1 MPAKEVKFD
10 EAARRSL
17 FEGVDILANAV
28 RVTLGPRGRN
38 VVLDKTY
45 GPLVVTKDGVTVA
58 KEIDL
63 GDRFQNMGAGLV
75 KQAASRTNDIAGDGT
90 TTSTVFVQAMLHE
103 GLRNIA
109 AGANPMA
116 IRIGLEKASRVA
128 TEEIRKLAVPVEGRA
143 TIAAVASIAANDP
156 EIGNLIADVMDK
168 VGKDGVITA
177 EEGRTLNYE
186 TEITDGFKFNGG
198 YMSPQFVNNTDRLEA
213 TMDDPYILFTDEKIE
228 RVQDLLPALEAVRAT
243 SKNVVIIA
251 DSITG
256 EAMTLLLVNKM
267 RGNLNPLPINAPAF
281 GDRRTALLE
290 DAAIFTGG
298 TIINDATG
306 RTLESV
312 TLADFGRARRVISDK
327 ENSAIVEGAG
337 SDSAVQERIRQI
349 RAQIDDVVS
358 DYDREILQQRLARL
372 GGGVAVIKIG
382 GATETE
388 VKEKMFRVEDALN
401 ATRSAVEEGV
411 VPGGGVVFVR
421 VQDAVEAFAASLTD
435 PDEAIGAR
443 ILWKALESP
452 LRQIVENG
460 GLEPAVVIAD
470 VRTAAQNVGFDALNE
485 RYGDMFELGIVDPVK
500 VSRVALENAS
510 SVAALLL
517 TTESAIAE
525 LPPDKNDMV
534 TPQVGMQD
542 QY

>member
-1 MPAKEVKFD
+1 MPAKELKFD

-28 RVTLGPRGRN
+28 KVTLGPRGRN

-116 IRIGLEKASRVA
+116 LRIGLEKASRLA
-128 TEEIRKLAVPVEGRA
+128 TEEIRKLALPVEGRA

-156 EIGNLIADVMDK
+156 EIGNLIADVMDR

-177 EEGRTLNYE
+177 EEGRSLHFE

-198 YMSPQFVNNTDRLEA
+198 YMNVQFVNNTDRLEA
-213 TMDDPYILFTDEKIE
+213 TSDDPYILFTDAKIE
-228 RVQDLLPALEAVRAT
+228 RVEELLPALEAVRSVT
-243 SKNVVIIA
+243 KNVVILA
-251 DSITG
+251 DEIKDQ
-256 EAMTLLLVNKM
+256 AMTLLLVNKM

-298 TIINDATG
+298 TVINDATG
-306 RTLESV
+306 RTLDSV
-312 TLADFGRARRVISDK
+312 TLADFGRARRVVSDK
-327 ENSAIVEGAG
+327 ENSAIIEGAG

-349 RAQIDDVVS
+349 RAQIEDVVS

-388 VKEKMFRVEDALN
+388 VKEKKFRVEDALS
-401 ATRSAVEEGV
+401 ATRSAIEEGV

-421 VQDAVEAFAASLTD
+421 VQDAVAAFAATLAD

-443 ILWKALESP
+443 ILHKALEAP

-460 GLEPAVVIAD
+460 GLEPSIVVAD
-470 VRTAAQNVGFDALNE
+470 VRKAAQNVGFDALNE
-485 RYGDMFELGIVDPVK
+485 RYGDMFDLGILDPVK
-500 VSRVALENAS
+500 VSRVALENAT

-517 TTESAIAE
+517 TTESAIGE
-525 LPPDKNDMV
+525 MPPDKNDMV
-534 TPQVGMQD
+534 TPAVGMQD